1 MYKKVHPVFKNIVNF
16 SLKFYSLVNNKLWY
30 KNLDY
35 FQMGSNQ
42 ILKLK

>member
-1 MYKKVHPVFKNIVNF
+1 MFEKLHPFFKNIVNF

-30 KNLDY
+30 KKLDY
-35 FQMGSNQ
+35 FQMGLNK